1 MSQHPTLWLLA
12 CTCAMAAAQAH
23 AQSTPAAYLQL
34 FDHDGDGRVSEQEY
48 VDRLSAGFLAMDSN
62 HDGTLEPSELPG
74 HRGRAVTLVQHQ
86 ANLRRQFR
94 KLDRNHDGVLDA
106 RELAQPP
113 Q

>member
-1 MSQHPTLWLLA
+1 MRLTPWLLA
-12 CTCAMAAAQAH
+12 GAVALTAPPAW

-48 VDRLSAGFLAMDSN
+48 VDRLSAGFLAMDAN
-62 HDGTLEPSELPG
+62 HDGTLERAELPG
-74 HRGRAVTLVQHQ
+74 QHGRAVSLVQHQ

>member
-1 MSQHPTLWLLA
+1 MLLA
-12 CTCAMAAAQAH
+12 AGVVLMLPSPGH
-23 AQSTPAAYLQL
+23 AQDTPSAYLRM

-62 HDGTLEPSELPG
+62 HDGTLEPDELPG
-74 HRGRAVTLVQHQ
+74 GRGRAITLEAHQ
-86 ANLRRQFR
+86 DNLRHQFR
-94 KLDRNHDGVLDA
+94 KLDRNGDHLLDA

>member
-1 MSQHPTLWLLA
+1 LNRRLHLRLLA
-12 CTCAMAAAQAH
+12 AACAVSAAQAW
-23 AQSTPAAYLQL
+23 AQATPAAYLQL
-34 FDHDGDGRVSEQEY
+34 FDHDGDHRVSEQEY
-48 VDRLSAGFLAMDSN
+48 VDRLSAGFLAMDAN

-74 HRGRAVTLVQHQ
+74 HRGRPVTLVKHQ

-106 RELAQPP
+106 RELTQPP

>member
-1 MSQHPTLWLLA
+1 MRLA
-12 CTCAMAAAQAH
+12 ARMLAAAVTLTA
-23 AQSTPAAYLQL
+23 APAWTQSTPAAYLRL

-48 VDRLSAGFLAMDSN
+48 VDRLSAGFLAMDTN

-74 HRGRAVTLVQHQ
+74 HRGRPVTLVQHQ

>member
-1 MSQHPTLWLLA
+1 MRKHLQLRLLA
-12 CTCAMAAAQAH
+12 VACAVSAAQAL
-23 AQSTPAAYLQL
+23 AQATPAAYLRL
-34 FDHDGDGRVSEQEY
+34 FDRDGDHRVSEQEY
-48 VDRLSAGFLAMDSN
+48 VDRLSAGFLAMDAN
-62 HDGTLEPSELPG
+62 HDGTLEASELPG
-74 HRGRAVTLVQHQ
+74 QRGREVTLVQHQ

>member
-1 MSQHPTLWLLA
+1 MKKQLQLLA
-12 CTCAMAAAQAH
+12 VACAVAATQARAQA
-23 AQSTPAAYLQL
+23 TPAAYLQL

-48 VDRLSAGFLAMDSN
+48 VDRLSAGFLALDTN

-74 HRGRAVTLVQHQ
+74 QRGRAVTLVQHQ

>member
-1 MSQHPTLWLLA
+1 LKKRLQLLA
-12 CTCAMAAAQAH
+12 VACAVAAAQAW
-23 AQSTPAAYLQL
+23 AQATPAAYLQL
-34 FDHDGDGRVSEQEY
+34 FDRDGDHRVSEQEY

>member
-1 MSQHPTLWLLA
+1 MKKHLQLLA
-12 CTCAMAAAQAH
+12 IACALPAAQAR
-23 AQSTPAAYLQL
+23 AQATPAAYLQR
-34 FDHDGDGRVSEQEY
+34 FDRDGDHRVSAQEY
-48 VDRLSAGFLAMDSN
+48 VDRLSAGFLALDTN
-62 HDGTLEPSELPG
+62 HDGTLAPAELPG
-74 HRGRAVTLVQHQ
+74 GHGRAVTLVQHQ

>member
-1 MSQHPTLWLLA
+1 LKRHLPLHLLA
-12 CTCAMAAAQAH
+12 GALAVATVQAWAQA
-23 AQSTPAAYLQL
+23 TPAAYLQL
-34 FDHDGDGRVSEQEY
+34 FDHDGDHRVSEQEY
-48 VDRLSAGFLAMDSN
+48 VDRLSAGFLAMDTN